1 VRLLSATKILVS
13 AWENAKLNDRS
24 MSAHFIKMRVNGSFS
39 LKITKNPFKNKM
51 RVILNTIIVNDK

>member
-1 VRLLSATKILVS
+1 MHKTGLVRLLSATKILVS

-39 LKITKNPFKNKM
+39 LLFY
-51 RVILNTIIVNDK
+51 